1 MAMNTQLTCCNAK
14 RVAGVVVA
22 FLCKAINMA
31 APLQTLAMLPE
42 LLAAPRGYGATVACF
57 KAANHPGPN
66 T

>member
-1 MAMNTQLTCCNAK
+1 MPS

-22 FLCKAINMA
+22 FLCRAINMA

-42 LLAAPRGYGATVACF
+42 LPAAPLDRGVRDACF
-57 KAANHPGPN
+57 KQLIIRMPD